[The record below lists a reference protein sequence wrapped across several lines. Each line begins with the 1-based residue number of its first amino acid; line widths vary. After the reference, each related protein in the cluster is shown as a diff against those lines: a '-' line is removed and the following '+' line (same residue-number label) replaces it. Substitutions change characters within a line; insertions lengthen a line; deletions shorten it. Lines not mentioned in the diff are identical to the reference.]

1 MLLAAL
7 VGGLLIATA
16 AADSQARIVRLS
28 DVQGDVQIDRNSG
41 RGFEKAFLNMP
52 ITEGCKIWAK
62 DDGRAEI
69 EFEDGSVLR
78 VVPDT
83 KVDFSQLSLR
93 DSGSRVSTIDV
104 QQGTAYINFLGKKDD
119 EFTVNFAHESARLMH
134 AAHLRADVD
143 DLSASLAVFKG
154 DVAVQ
159 GPSGSAE
166 VEKGHSASFDLM
178 NNDRYTVARSYEEDP
193 YDEWDKQAQQY
204 HQRYS
209 ANSYDASIPYD
220 YGVSDLSYYGSF
232 INCPGYG
239 YLWQPYF
246 AGMGWSPFMDGA
258 WLWVHLGVRVS
269 LGMAAVSLRHL
280 DVRARFRLGLAAGWL
295 DDLVS
300 GDARAQSSPALHT
313 APAPGY
319 HGGRAYCSRRNWTEH
334 RRRAASSPPDHQP
347 RDGGAGNPA
356 RSYFQFAEGVAA
368 GNPTRVGDG
377 SYFSV
382 GGNDDGCA
390 RSRLGVGKLRMAQ
403 RRHVAWHEH
412 FPRGY
417 GARGIFWGP
426 YVVVLG
432 TPLGEVGTEAWTISP
447 SSLAWLP

>member
-1 MLLAAL
+1 MLAAL

-41 RGFEKAFLNMP
+41 RGFEKALLNMP
-52 ITEGCKIWAK
+52 ITEGCKIWTK

-159 GPSGSAE
+159 GPSGSVE
-166 VEKGHSASFDLM
+166 VEKDHSASFDLM
-178 NNDRYTVARSYEEDP
+178 NNDRYTMARSYEEDP

-209 ANSYDASIPYD
+209 TNSYDASIPYD

-258 WLWVHLGVRVS
+258 WMWYPGFGYTWVS
-269 LGMAAVSLRHL
+269 AYPW
-280 DVRARFRLGLAAGWL
+280 GWL
-295 DDLVS
+295 PYRYGTWMFVP
-300 GDARAQSSPALHT
+300 GFGWGWQPGGWTTWYPVTPVRNPPPRYTPPQPPAT
-313 APAPGY
+313 TG
-319 HGGRAYCSRRNWTEH
+319 GGRTVVVGTGPSA
-334 RRRAASSPPDHQP
+334 
-347 RDGGAGNPA
+347 GGALPPRRLTINQGT
-356 RSYFQFAEGVAA
+356 A
-368 GNPTRVGDG
+368 G
-377 SYFSV
+377 
-382 GGNDDGCA
+382 
-390 RSRLGVGKLRMAQ
+390 LGI
-403 RRHVAWHEH
+403 
-412 FPRGY
+412 PRG
-417 GARGIFWGP
+417 GISNLPKVSQRVIQQGSAT
-426 YVVVLG
+426 VR
-432 TPLGEVGTEAWTISP
+432 TSP
-447 SSLAWLP
+447 SAGMIMGGPGTGWGNSGWHSGGGMSRSTGSSHASTSHTSSSGHSSSGSKH